1 MDPIL
6 QIGDILKAKK
16 SYAIQQGGFT
26 YLGMLALLMVM
37 LLWSGAAMQVSQTML
52 RRDKEAE
59 LIFIG
64 NQYRLAIVS
73 FYLSMGRFP
82 ASLDELLNSTPAADK
97 PRRFLRRIY
106 RDPITGKSEWGYVK
120 NPSGGIQG
128 VYSLSELTPIKQA
141 NFELSDTTFTGSKK
155 YSDWKFVISGAPLIK
170 R

>member
-1 MDPIL
+1 MGPIL

-16 SYAIQQGGFT
+16 SYATQQGGFT

-37 LLWSGAAMQVSQTML
+37 LLWSGAAIQVSQTML

-155 YSDWKFVISGAPLIK
+155 YSDWKFVISGATLIK